1 MTNQETKKKSGF
13 WVRFVSAF
21 ICTVVAFLSIIPG
34 GYILFAVNLV
44 IAIIG
49 VREMLKVA
57 GVNKTPIAFFA
68 YAATIITYFL
78 ICLDKEYLLVALFM
92 LFLLLLFGAMVIS
105 YPKYSSEKIF
115 MTFASLI
122 YVGLGLSFL
131 YRTRVQLNDGQ
142 YIIWLI
148 FIGSWISDTGAY
160 CVGMLCGKHK
170 AFPELSPKK
179 SIEGCV
185 GGILSSIAIGIVYN
199 LVLHYFFNV
208 NFLHIWQIAVICG
221 AASVIS
227 QVGDLAASAIKR
239 NYNVKDYGRLI
250 PGHGGILDRFDSI
263 IFVAPLVYY
272 LARFFQVLGV
282 SL

>member
-1 MTNQETKKKSGF
+1 MANEETKKKSGF
-13 WVRFVSAF
+13 WVRFASAF
-21 ICTVVAFLSIIPG
+21 VCTVIAFLAIIPG
-34 GYILFAVNLV
+34 GHILLTVNLI
-44 IAIIG
+44 IALIG

-57 GVNKTPIAFFA
+57 GVNKTPIAVFA
-68 YAATIITYFL
+68 YVATALTYVL
-78 ICLDKEYLLVALFM
+78 ICIDQKHLLVALFM
-92 LFLLLLFGAMVIS
+92 LFLLLLFGAMVIK

-115 MTFASLI
+115 MTFTSLI

-131 YRTRVQLNDGQ
+131 FQTRVQLNDGQ

-179 SIEGCV
+179 SIEGCI
-185 GGILSSIAIGIVYN
+185 GGILSSILIGIVYN
-199 LVLHYFFNV
+199 LVLHYCFNV

-227 QVGDLAASAIKR
+227 QIGDLAASAIKR
-239 NYNVKDYGRLI
+239 NYNVKDYGKLI

-272 LARFFQVLGV
+272 LARLFQVLGV
-282 SL
+282 SI